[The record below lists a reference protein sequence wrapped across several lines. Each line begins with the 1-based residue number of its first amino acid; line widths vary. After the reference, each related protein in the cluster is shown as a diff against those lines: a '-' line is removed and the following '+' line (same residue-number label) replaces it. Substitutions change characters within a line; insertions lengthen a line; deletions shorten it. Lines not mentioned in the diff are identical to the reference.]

1 MMAIANPP
9 LPPAFTNRITLTCS
23 AAVGGERLFVQTQ
36 IVEAVYNE
44 PNARKAVEE
53 SLRRTMMEKILERWT
68 PVIKVERADSR

>member
-1 MMAIANPP
+1 MAIANPP
-9 LPPAFTNRITLTCS
+9 LPAEFTNRITLTCT
-23 AAVGGERLFVQTQ
+23 AKVGGDTLFAQTQ